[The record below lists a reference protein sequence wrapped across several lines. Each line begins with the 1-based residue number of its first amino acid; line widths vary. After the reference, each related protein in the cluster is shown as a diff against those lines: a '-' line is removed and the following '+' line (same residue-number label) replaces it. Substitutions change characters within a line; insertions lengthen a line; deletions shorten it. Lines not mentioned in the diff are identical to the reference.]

1 MEQET
6 KTVHLTYK
14 APRLMRVFSA
24 HLFDFFASFFLAVFL
39 FSLNVLVLHRLPLYQ
54 GFKTEQ
60 TEIQVRSGLYVE
72 QDKDTKLIVDLYR
85 NDNTLTTKEKSEKIS
100 SSLEYFFDVFLKEK
114 TKIEDPDQ
122 VYDRIL
128 LSYKDEDGMDLFDS
142 KRKEI
147 QAGPDEEKTYLDAYC
162 GIVSKYALGYL
173 SYVDGYSASRQNIIL
188 SYAITFL
195 LSLSFSLMILYLMV
209 PLCFGRGRKTFGI
222 AMNRMGYVA
231 LDGFSP
237 SKIRCLL
244 RFLFQWILIFL
255 ASFFTLGI
263 PLFVSVGFIFLSK
276 NHQTLS
282 DYVSG
287 VVLIDQEDTKI
298 FMDYYD
304 YASSQIID
312 DAIDGKE
319 NVKEV

>member
-24 HLFDFFASFFLAVFL
+24 HLFDFFASFFLTVFL
-39 FSLNVLVLHRLPLYQ
+39 FSLNVLILHRLPFYQ
-54 GFKTEQ
+54 GFKKEQ
-60 TEIQVRSGLYVE
+60 SMIQVRSGLYVE

-85 NDNTLTTKEKSEKIS
+85 NDNTLTTKEKSGKIS
-100 SSLEYFFDVFLKEK
+100 SSLDYFFDVFLKEN
-114 TKIEDPDQ
+114 TKIDNPDRI
-122 VYDRIL
+122 YDRIL
-128 LSYKDEDGMDLFDS
+128 LSYTGKDGLALFDS
-142 KRKEI
+142 DRKEI

-173 SYVDGYSASRQNIIL
+173 SYIDGYSATRQNIIL
-188 SYAITFL
+188 SYAMTFL
-195 LSLSFSLMILYLMV
+195 LSLSFSLMLLYLVV
-209 PLCFGRGRKTFGI
+209 PFCFRRGRKTFGI
-222 AMNRMGYVA
+222 AMNHMGYVA

-244 RFLFQWILIFL
+244 HFLFQWILIFL
-255 ASFFTLGI
+255 ASFFALGI

-304 YASSQIID
+304 YASNQIID
-312 DAIDGKE
+312 EAIDEKE
-319 NVKEV
+319 NAKEA